1 MLWLSLLFPQF
12 PLEVLAVGSMR
23 QASAVHTGS
32 VAVIADE
39 KILVVDATAREA
51 GVAPGMRLA
60 AAWARQPQLIVLE
73 RRSDLE
79 AATLKRLACWAGG
92 FTPDVCLCDESS
104 LLLEIEGCLRLFGG
118 LETLLNQILVGLAA
132 QGFAVRH
139 AIAPTPMAANWL
151 AQVGGDKA
159 PCLDAGQVRQV
170 IADLP
175 VAVLASS
182 PEIAARIHAFGLQ
195 RIGDLLALPRA
206 ALMRRIG
213 AAPLLALSKA
223 LGELPDLRQRFVF
236 PDQFCE
242 TLELPSRIE
251 HAGALL
257 YAGQRLVAAL
267 CGWLANRASGVA
279 TCLLYLEHERG
290 RDKAESAS
298 CIELRFAEPTRDPSR
313 ITRVLRERLERLRLP
328 SSVLIMRLEAT
339 SAEALPG
346 RDGQLFS
353 RASSGA
359 GSSAMGAIG
368 TLVERLQARLG
379 EGSVMQLEPVADH
392 RPECA
397 SRLVPWSAIDD
408 PTTRRRA
415 TNGVGAPRSGH
426 PAMQSSPAPT
436 GEIGPHADTAPR
448 PLWLLPK
455 PEALNEI
462 NGRPQRYGP
471 LELMSGPER
480 IESGW
485 WDAQEQDA
493 VGDVQRDYFVA
504 RSTRYEWLWIFRAEA
519 GWFLHG
525 VFA

>member
-12 PLEVLAVGSMR
+12 PLEVLAGDLAVQSGSM
-23 QASAVHTGS
+23 AVTF
-32 VAVIADE
+32 AVIE
-39 KILVVDATAREA
+39 SERILVVDAAAREA

-60 AAWARQPQLIVLE
+60 AAWARQPLLTVLE

-79 AATLKRLACWAGG
+79 AAALKRLACWAGG
-92 FTPDVCLCDESS
+92 FTPDVCVRDQSG

-118 LETLLNQILVGLAA
+118 LDALLAQILDGLVA
-132 QGFAVRH
+132 QGFTVRH
-139 AIAPTPMAANWL
+139 ALAPTPMAAAWFALVAPETRCFDADQLRL
-151 AQVGGDKA
+151 AVA
-159 PCLDAGQVRQV
+159 N
-170 IADLP
+170 LP
-175 VAVLASS
+175 VAVLVSS
-182 PEIAARIHAFGLQ
+182 PDVATRIHAFGLQ
-195 RIGDLLALPRA
+195 RLGDLMALPRA
-206 ALMRRIG
+206 ALMRRVG

-223 LGELPDLRQRFVF
+223 LGELPDLRQRFIF

-251 HAGALL
+251 HASALL

-267 CGWLANRASGVA
+267 CGWLAMRASGVA
-279 TCLLYLEHERG
+279 VCALWLEHERG
-290 RDKAESAS
+290 RDKAESAT
-298 CIELRFAEPTRDPSR
+298 CIELRFSEPTRDANR

-328 SSVLIMRLEAT
+328 SSVLIMRLEAA

-346 RDGQLFS
+346 RDGQLFN
-353 RASSGA
+353 RTNSGA
-359 GSSAMGAIG
+359 AEPSAIG

-379 EGSVMQLEPVADH
+379 EGSVMRLELFADH

-397 SRLVPWSAIDD
+397 SRLVPWSTGDGAA
-408 PTTRRRA
+408 TKRRP
-415 TNGVGAPRSGH
+415 NGVLS
-426 PAMQSSPAPT
+426 APT
-436 GEIGPHADTAPR
+436 GELGLHTNAAPR

-455 PEALNEI
+455 PEALGEI
-462 NGRPQRYGP
+462 NGRPQRHGP
-471 LELMSGPER
+471 LELMNGPER

-485 WDAQEQDA
+485 WDADEQGA

-504 RSTRYEWLWIFRAEA
+504 RSTRQEWLWIFRAEA

>member
-12 PLEVLAVGSMR
+12 PLEVLAGDPALQSGSM
-23 QASAVHTGS
+23 VVTL
-32 VAVIADE
+32 AVIE
-39 KILVVDATAREA
+39 NEHILVADAAACEA

-60 AAWARQPQLIVLE
+60 AAWARQPLLTVLE

-92 FTPDVCLCDESS
+92 FTPDVCIRDESS

-118 LETLLNQILVGLAA
+118 LDVLLKQILDGLTA
-132 QGFAVRH
+132 QGFSVRH
-139 AIAPTPMAANWL
+139 ALAPTPMAASWFALVVPETHCFDADQLRL
-151 AQVGGDKA
+151 AVA
-159 PCLDAGQVRQV
+159 N
-170 IADLP
+170 LP
-175 VAVLASS
+175 VAVLASN
-182 PEIAARIHAFGLQ
+182 PEVAARIQAFGLQ
-195 RIGDLLALPRA
+195 RIGDLMALPRA

-213 AAPLLALSKA
+213 AAPLVALSKA
-223 LGELPDLRQRFVF
+223 LGELLDLRQRFIF

-242 TLELPSRIE
+242 TLELPARIE

-267 CGWLANRASGVA
+267 CGWLAMRASGVA
-279 TCLLYLEHERG
+279 VCALYLEHERG
-290 RDKAESAS
+290 RDKAKSATP
-298 CIELRFAEPTRDPSR
+298 IELRFAEPTRDANR
-313 ITRVLRERLERLRLP
+313 ITRVLRERLERLQLP
-328 SSVLIMRLEAT
+328 SSVLIMRLEAA

-353 RASSGA
+353 RANSGA
-359 GSSAMGAIG
+359 AESGAIG
-368 TLVERLQARLG
+368 ALVERLEARLG
-379 EGSVMQLEPVADH
+379 EGSVMRLEQIADH

-397 SRLVPWSAIDD
+397 SRLVPWSAVDEAVKMI
-408 PTTRRRA
+408 
-415 TNGVGAPRSGH
+415 
-426 PAMQSSPAPT
+426 
-436 GEIGPHADTAPR
+436 EINAAPR
-448 PLWLLPK
+448 PLWLLPA

-471 LELMSGPER
+471 LELMNGPER

-485 WDAQEQDA
+485 WDADEQDA

-504 RSTRYEWLWIFRAEA
+504 RSTRQEWLWIFRAEA

>member
-23 QASAVHTGS
+23 QASALHTGS

-39 KILVVDATAREA
+39 KILVVDATARDA

-92 FTPDVCLCDESS
+92 FTPDVCLRDESS

-118 LETLLNQILVGLAA
+118 LDALLTQILDGLAA
-132 QGFAVRH
+132 QGFAVHH
-139 AIAPTPMAANWL
+139 AVAPTPIAASWL
-151 AQVGGDKA
+151 ALSMPETQCRHPDQ
-159 PCLDAGQVRQV
+159 LRQT

-175 VAVLASS
+175 VVVLASS
-182 PEIAARIHAFGLQ
+182 PDVAARIHAFGLQ
-195 RIGDLLALPRA
+195 RIGDLMALPRA

-223 LGELPDLRQRFVF
+223 LGELPDVRQRFVF

-242 TLELPSRIE
+242 TLELPARIE

-267 CGWLANRASGVA
+267 CGWLANRASGVV

-298 CIELRFAEPTRDPSR
+298 CVELRFSEPTRDANR

-346 RDGQLFS
+346 RDGQLFG
-353 RASSGA
+353 RVNR
-359 GSSAMGAIG
+359 SAELGAIG

-379 EGSVMQLEPVADH
+379 EGSVMQLEFVADH

-397 SRLVPWSAIDD
+397 SRLVPWSVSEGRGNVNSTDAFAQASGFAGAAQC
-408 PTTRRRA
+408 A
-415 TNGVGAPRSGH
+415 TN
-426 PAMQSSPAPT
+426 SPL
-436 GEIGPHADTAPR
+436 R

-455 PEALNEI
+455 PEALGEI

-471 LELMSGPER
+471 LELMNGPER

-504 RSTRYEWLWIFRAEA
+504 RSTRHEWLWIFRAEA